1 MLLYVPHRVGTL
13 HRDIVDPLQVMSG
26 LKPEPWKSEA
36 GGHARPQNFSHTI
49 SRALA
54 EMDPSEEQA
63 SLLQVTE
70 YRPGVRLASAK
81 EVEVLVET
89 LDKARLPSRS
99 ADVF

>member
-1 MLLYVPHRVGTL
+1 MSLYAPHRVGTL
-13 HRDIVDPLQVMSG
+13 HRDIFDPLQVMSG

-36 GGHARPQNFSHTI
+36 GGHVRPQNFSHI
-49 SRALA
+49 VSRALA
-54 EMDPSEEQA
+54 EMDSSEERA
-63 SLLQVTE
+63 SLPQITE

-89 LDKARLPSRS
+89 LDKVRLPSRF

>member
-1 MLLYVPHRVGTL
+1 MTA
-13 HRDIVDPLQVMSG
+13 

-36 GGHARPQNFSHTI
+36 GTHVRPQNFSHVV

-54 EMDPSEEQA
+54 GIGPSEERA
-63 SLLQVTE
+63 SLAEITE
-70 YRPGVRLASAK
+70 YQPGVKLASAK

-89 LDKARLPSRS
+89 LDKVRLPLRF